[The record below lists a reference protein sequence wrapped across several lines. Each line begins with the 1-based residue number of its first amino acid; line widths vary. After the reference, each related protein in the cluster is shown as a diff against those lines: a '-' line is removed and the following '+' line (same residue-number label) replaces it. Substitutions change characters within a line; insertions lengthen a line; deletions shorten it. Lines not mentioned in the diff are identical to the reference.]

1 MTKFVGRRGSLG
13 IAFEAS
19 RGTPVT
25 PAYWIPFAK
34 LSFFDSTQTAA
45 ENQGFGNIADQDS
58 FYVTLTKGEGDI
70 DAQLYDQGLGY
81 ILGSLL
87 GAKPVTTGGNPY
99 THTFTLSQTNTAQS
113 LTLYWTDPDRDYI
126 FPLAVVDQLKISV
139 KPLGIVDYTISF
151 KSKTARNWTHQT
163 PVFTTLGNKFLHQ
176 DLVFKLAANVGS
188 LTAATNISLK
198 ELNLT
203 IARNTIFDEVMGTV
217 EPEDVLSQT
226 ISVTGDLML
235 NLQDDTYR
243 GYMLNG
249 SYKSMEMNLLS
260 RLLPTSSSLD
270 LRFPRVSFD
279 TWQPDYTLDNIATQK
294 INLKGNYD
302 SANGL
307 DIIST
312 AVLINTKIS
321 Y

>member
-13 IAFEAS
+13 VAFEAS

-25 PAYWIPFAK
+25 PVYWIPYAK
-34 LSFFDSTQTAA
+34 LSFHDSIESAA
-45 ENQGFGNIADQDS
+45 EDQGFGNIADQDS
-58 FYVTLTKGEGDI
+58 FYVTLVKGEGDI
-70 DAQLYDQGLGY
+70 DAELYDQGLGY

-87 GAKPVTTGGNPY
+87 GAKPVTTGSNPY
-99 THTFTLSQTNTAQS
+99 THTFTMSQTNQAATLS
-113 LTLYWTDPDRDYI
+113 LYWTDPDRDYM
-126 FPLAVVDQLKISV
+126 FPFAVVDSFKVSV
-139 KPLGIVDYTISF
+139 KPLGKVEYTIGF

-176 DLVFKLAANVGS
+176 DLVFKLAANVAS

-203 IARNTIFDEVMGTV
+203 ISRDTIFDEVMGTV

-226 ISVTGDLML
+226 ISVEGDVML
-235 NLQDDTYR
+235 NLQDDVYR
-243 GYMLNG
+243 NYMLAG
-249 SYKSMEMNLLS
+249 TYKSMEINLLA
-260 RLLPTSSSLD
+260 RTAPTTSSLD
-270 LRFPRVSFD
+270 LRFPRVSFHD
-279 TWQPDYTLDNIATQK
+279 WEPDYTLNKLATQK
-294 INLKGNYD
+294 IQFKANYD
-302 SANGL
+302 SANAL

-312 AVLINTKIS
+312 AVLINTKVS

>member
-1 MTKFVGRRGSLG
+1 MTKFVGRRGALG
-13 IAFEAS
+13 VAFETV
-19 RGTPVT
+19 RGTAVA

-34 LSFFDSTQTAA
+34 LSFHDMIESAA

-58 FYVTLTKGEGDI
+58 FYVTLTKGEGDV

-87 GAKPVTTGGNPY
+87 GAKPVTTGSNPY
-99 THTFTLSQTNTAQS
+99 THTFTLSQTNQAAS

-126 FPLAVVDQLKISV
+126 FPFAVVDSVKISV
-139 KPLGIVDYTISF
+139 KPLGLVEYTIGF
-151 KSKTARNWTHQT
+151 KSKSADNWTHQT
-163 PVFTTLGNKFLHQ
+163 PVFTTVGAKFLHQ
-176 DLVFKLAANVGS
+176 HMVFKLAATTGALTGS
-188 LTAATNISLK
+188 TNISLK
-198 ELNLT
+198 EANLS
-203 IARNTIFDEVMGTV
+203 ISRNVIHDVVMGTV

-226 ISVTGDLML
+226 IAVEGDITL

-243 GYMLNG
+243 NYMLANT
-249 SYKSMEMNLLS
+249 YRAMEFEFLASAN
-260 RLLPTSSSLD
+260 SSLD
-270 LRFPRVSFD
+270 LRFPRVSFFQ
-279 TWQPDYTLDNIATQK
+279 WEPDFTLNDIAKQK
-294 INLKGNYD
+294 IQFKANYD
-302 SANGL
+302 SANAL